1 MRRPPVIRVR
11 FARCTV
17 ISLQRRLVLDMLRG
31 VRAHSAQED
40 HMDDL
45 RRMHYVT
52 EHYEQLQGLR
62 LLPLG
67 VPFLLSSL
75 WRLTRP
81 GPAPFL
87 SASGWAVLLASAI
100 VVPALIGR
108 YYSRH
113 FGHTHPLRWRPAP
126 PLFAVT

>member
-52 EHYEQLQGLR
+52 EHYHQLQGLR

-67 VPFLLSSL
+67 VPFLLSVPWSL
-75 WRLTRP
+75 ARMPRGLSAAVFLLLLAAGLAVSGPIGRDLTRRFRR
-81 GPAPFL
+81 G
-87 SASGWAVLLASAI
+87 
-100 VVPALIGR
+100 
-108 YYSRH
+108 
-113 FGHTHPLRWRPAP
+113 RPADGSTRAVSTGP
-126 PLFAVT
+126 P